1 MKFVCPLFAVTNME
15 ASKRFYQE
23 VLQQT
28 IAMDVGK
35 NVTFSGGFALQEGFG
50 ELAGFDPQSIVYGAK
65 NAELYFE
72 VEDLDAVLE
81 HLKRYPIVYLHGP
94 KEYSWG
100 QRVLRLFDPDQNI
113 IEIGESMEVVNKR
126 FLRAGMTVE
135 ETCKRTMFPQP
146 FILKCRSEIP
156 AEEGES

>member
-35 NVTFSGGFALQEGFG
+35 NVTFSGGFALQKGFG
-50 ELAGFDPQSIVYGAK
+50 ELADPQSIIYGAE

-72 VEDLDAVLE
+72 VKDLDAVLE
-81 HLKRYPIVYLHGP
+81 HLKRYPIVSLHRP

-113 IEIGESMEVVNKR
+113 IEIGESMEEVIKR

-135 ETCKRTMFPQP
+135 EICKRTYVSAAFY
-146 FILKCRSEIP
+146 SEM
-156 AEEGES
+156 